1 MRYTFTAP
9 VPSKLLNNF
18 TDEESLDLTKE
29 DMDAIDASFDTDEY
43 NYFFSTCAPQKE
55 LRFE

>member
-1 MRYTFTAP
+1 MRILFTQP
-9 VPSKLLNNF
+9 TPSTLLNNF
-18 TDEESLDLTKE
+18 TDEEQLDLSKE

-43 NYFFSTCAPQKE
+43 NYFFSTCTPQKE